1 MRIFPGLGKLLIPAL
16 LLASP
21 IQAKVLH
28 LRAAE
33 LNTGAGSLKQ
43 LQVDLAWPD
52 GSDRGEL
59 RLRAEQLDFPTIS
72 YQAKKIDWTCPLE
85 RAPDHGWRCAGNVR
99 AGNSAA
105 TLALAIAPAATT

>member
-1 MRIFPGLGKLLIPAL
+1 MRIFPALGKLLIPAL

-52 GSDRGEL
+52 GADRGEL
-59 RLRAEQLDFPTIS
+59 RLRADQLDFPTIS

-85 RAPDHGWRCAGNVR
+85 RAPDHGWRCNVKGR
-99 AGNSAA
+99 ECNSST
-105 TLALAIAPAATT
+105 TLAL